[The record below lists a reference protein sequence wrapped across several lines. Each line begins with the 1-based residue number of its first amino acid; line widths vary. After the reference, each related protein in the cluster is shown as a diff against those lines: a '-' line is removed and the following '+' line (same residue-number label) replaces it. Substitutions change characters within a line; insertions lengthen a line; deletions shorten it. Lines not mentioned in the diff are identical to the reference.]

1 MNDVAVPGLPSSYCQ
16 SSRCGGQ
23 CGDAFPPSPAAVTV
37 PATDSLTLE
46 IATAPEV
53 HEIAI
58 NLFAG
63 DTPTTEPLTFVLQKG
78 VRRQVVPSIV
88 PGAYYLSVLVRW
100 SRALDAGDQSYAFRI
115 IVRDP

>member
-1 MNDVAVPGLPSSYCQ
+1 MNGVAVQGVPSSFCQ
-16 SSRCGGQ
+16 LGRCGGQ
-23 CGDAFPPSPAAVTV
+23 CGDALPPSPDPVTV
-37 PATDSLTLE
+37 PATGSLTLE

-63 DTPTTEPLTFVLQKG
+63 DTPTTEPLTFILSKD
-78 VRRQVVPSIV
+78 VRRHVVPRIV
-88 PGAYYLSVLVRW
+88 PGVYYLSVLVRW

-115 IVRDP
+115 IVRGT